1 MSHPLTK
8 VSRTFTIAGIRFTTP
23 IPNAPAGGR
32 LMFTAP
38 FVASKVGTFVW
49 CWFVRCGCGLN
60 GMSYAMS
67 TMNWMTGRDTVMAQG
82 PV

>member
-1 MSHPLTK
+1 
-8 VSRTFTIAGIRFTTP
+8 
-23 IPNAPAGGR
+23 
-32 LMFTAP
+32 MFTAP